1 MDVRKRLADLE
12 EILEVRYETLGEAEK
27 DLAMTTDTFEVTRI
41 KQRLRKRVLPEIRKY
56 EVEYWELI
64 AQESRSCTV
73 AEDDAGNAIV
83 EVVREVQV
91 IESTSNADYPDE
103 VIRLLEEIRNKLN
116 DPGNP
121 AAAKA
126 KLALSLI
133 PGILAYEVEL
143 DTETAL
149 RKAFQPVRQLF
160 KEAIA
165 EKK

>member
-1 MDVRKRLADLE
+1 MPLSKRLVEAEKVLDLRYEALSQAQKRLAMTD
-12 EILEVRYETLGEAEK
+12 EIFAKTAIQQ
-27 DLAMTTDTFEVTRI
+27 RI
-41 KQRLRKRVLPEIRKY
+41 KEEVLPELRQC
-56 EVEYWELI
+56 EAEYWELL

-91 IESTSNADYPDE
+91 IESKSNADYPDE
-103 VIRLLEEIRNKLN
+103 VIQLLEEIRNKLN
-116 DPGNP
+116 EPGNP

-160 KEAIA
+160 KEALA

>member
-1 MDVRKRLADLE
+1 MPLSKRLVEAEKVLDLRYEALSQAQKRLAMTD
-12 EILEVRYETLGEAEK
+12 EIFAKTAIQQ
-27 DLAMTTDTFEVTRI
+27 RI
-41 KQRLRKRVLPEIRKY
+41 KEEVL
-56 EVEYWELI
+56 
-64 AQESRSCTV
+64 

-91 IESTSNADYPDE
+91 IESNSNADYPDE
-103 VIRLLEEIRNKLN
+103 VIRLLEDIRNKLN

-160 KEAIA
+160 KEAA

>member
-1 MDVRKRLADLE
+1 MPLSKRLADAEKALN
-12 EILEVRYETLGEAEK
+12 LRYETLSQAQK
-27 DLAMTTDTFEVTRI
+27 RLAMTDEIFSKTAIQQRI
-41 KQRLRKRVLPEIRKY
+41 REEILPELRQC
-56 EVEYWELI
+56 ETEYWELL
-64 AQESRSCTV
+64 AQEARTCTI

-91 IESTSNADYPDE
+91 IESKPNADYPDE
-103 VIRLLEEIRNKLN
+103 VMQLLMEIRNKLN

-160 KEAIA
+160 KEALT

>member
-1 MDVRKRLADLE
+1 
-12 EILEVRYETLGEAEK
+12 
-27 DLAMTTDTFEVTRI
+27 
-41 KQRLRKRVLPEIRKY
+41 
-56 EVEYWELI
+56 
-64 AQESRSCTV
+64 
-73 AEDDAGNAIV
+73 
-83 EVVREVQV
+83 
-91 IESTSNADYPDE
+91 
-103 VIRLLEEIRNKLN
+103 LN
-116 DPGNP
+116 EPGNP

-143 DTETAL
+143 DTETAF

>member
-56 EVEYWELI
+56 EVEYWELL
-64 AQESRSCTV
+64 AQEARSCTV
-73 AEDDAGNAIV
+73 AEDNAGNAIV
-83 EVVREVQV
+83 EVVREVQL
-91 IESTSNADYPDE
+91 IESKSNADYPDE

>member
-1 MDVRKRLADLE
+1 MPLSKRLVEAEKVLDLRYEALSQAQKRLAMTD
-12 EILEVRYETLGEAEK
+12 EIFAKTAIQQ
-27 DLAMTTDTFEVTRI
+27 RI
-41 KQRLRKRVLPEIRKY
+41 KEEVLPELRQC
-56 EVEYWELI
+56 EAEYWELL

-91 IESTSNADYPDE
+91 IESNSNADYPDE
-103 VIRLLEEIRNKLN
+103 VIRLLEDIRNKLN

-160 KEAIA
+160 KEAA